1 MADGLLHIQDV
12 SIISCKIV
20 GVAGQP
26 FDVSNMVV
34 EINYFEDIFS
44 NFVNGALVVNDSV
57 GLIQM
62 FQFQGQEVLL
72 LEIDKPG
79 LDDPLKKNLRIYK
92 HSGRTQTKTSNENYI
107 IHFCSEEAYLNEQ
120 YKISKSYNNKLIGD
134 IVHEILEN
142 DLKINPDFL
151 INFDKTTGVHNILV
165 PNLKPFQAINWLT
178 TFAKADQDKN
188 AGAFYLFYED
198 KYGFSFRSVLN
209 LYKQKT
215 ARKYKY
221 EEKNLKSTQNDLVS
235 DINKEFVNVIAFE
248 HISAFDSISA
258 VKQGT
263 MASKTITIDP
273 LRLKFGESTHDYDK
287 YNKEV
292 QSLDYAPLPQSAA
305 NRMGDTMNKTAG
317 AVKFVISTSGQGENK
332 YIKDKEVPVNEFSP
346 ETSTSIRTSQL
357 SLMWS
362 NRIKIIIPGDI
373 GLTVGLIV
381 EFDKPEISYNN
392 PESKEKTSDP
402 IYSGKYLITALRHI
416 ITQENRFTTIL
427 ELCKDSYPNKTFKY
441 DNTNPG
447 WKDVR

>member
-1 MADGLLHIQDV
+1 MAEGLYHIQDV

-26 FDVSNMVV
+26 MDVSNMVV

-57 GLIQM
+57 GLIQL
-62 FQFQGQEVLL
+62 FQFQGHEVLI

-79 LDDPLKKNLRIYK
+79 LDDPLKKTLRIYK
-92 HSGRTQTKTSNENYI
+92 HSGRKQTKTSNENYI

-120 YKISKSYNNKLIGD
+120 YKISKSYKNMTIGD
-134 IVHEILEN
+134 IVHGILQN

-178 TFAKADQDKN
+178 TFAQADQDKN

-198 KYGFSFRSVLN
+198 KYGWSFRSVLN

-221 EEKNLKSTQNDLVS
+221 EEKNLKSKENDLVS
-235 DINKEFVNVIAFE
+235 DMNSEFSNVITFE
-248 HISAFDSISA
+248 HISAFDSIAA
-258 VKQGT
+258 VKQGS

-273 LRLKFGESTHDYDK
+273 VRLKFGEATHDYSK
-287 YNKEV
+287 YSTQV
-292 QSLDYAPLPQSAA
+292 QSLDHAPLPDSAT
-305 NRMGDTMNKTAG
+305 NRMGDTMAKTAG
-317 AVKFVISTSGQGENK
+317 AVKFVISTTGQNQNK
-332 YIKDKEVPVNEFSP
+332 YIKDKKVTINEFSP
-346 ETSTSIRTSQL
+346 ETTTSVRTSQL

-362 NRIKIIIPGDI
+362 NRIKIVIPGDI
-373 GLTVGLIV
+373 GLTVGMIV

-392 PESKEKTSDP
+392 PESKEKSSDP
-402 IYSGKYLITALRHI
+402 MYSGKYLITALRHI
-416 ITQENRFTTIL
+416 ITQENRFTTVL
-427 ELCKDSYPNKTFKY
+427 ELCKDSYPNKTFSY
-441 DNTNPG
+441 DNSNPG
-447 WKDVR
+447 WKYVR

>member
-12 SIISCKIV
+12 SIVSCKIV
-20 GVAGQP
+20 GVSGHP
-26 FDVSNMVV
+26 TDVSAMVV

-44 NFVNGALVVNDSV
+44 NFVSGALVINDSV

-62 FQFQGQEVLL
+62 FQFQGQEVLI

-79 LDDPLKKNLRIYK
+79 LDDPLKKTLRIYK
-92 HSGRTQTKTSNENYI
+92 HSGRSQTKTSNENYI

-120 YKISKSYNNKLIGD
+120 YKISKSYKNMIIAD
-134 IVHEILEN
+134 IVHGILEN
-142 DLKINPDFL
+142 DLKINPDLL
-151 INFDKTTGVHNILV
+151 INFDKTSGVHDILV

-178 TFAKADQDKN
+178 TFAQADQDKN
-188 AGAFYLFYED
+188 AGAFFLFYED

-221 EEKNLKSTQNDLVS
+221 EEKNLKSTQNDLIS
-235 DINKEFVNVIAFE
+235 DVNKEFVNVIAFE

-273 LRLKFGESTHDYDK
+273 LRLKFGENAHDYNEYTK
-287 YNKEV
+287 NV
-292 QSLDYAPLPQSAA
+292 QSLDYASLPNSAE
-305 NRMGDTMNKTAG
+305 NRMGDTMNKTTG
-317 AVKFVISTSGQGENK
+317 AVKFVISTSGQSENK

-346 ETSTSIRTSQL
+346 EKTTSVRSSQL

-373 GLTVGLIV
+373 GLTVGMIV
-381 EFDKPEISYNN
+381 DFDKPEISYNN
-392 PESKEKTSDP
+392 PQSKEKTSDP

-447 WKDVR
+447 WKEVR

>member
-12 SIISCKIV
+12 SIVSCKIV
-20 GVAGQP
+20 GVSGHP
-26 FDVSNMVV
+26 TDVSAMVV

-44 NFVNGALVVNDSV
+44 NFVSGALVINDSV

-62 FQFQGQEVLL
+62 FQFQGQEVLI

-79 LDDPLKKNLRIYK
+79 LDDPLKKTLRIYK
-92 HSGRTQTKTSNENYI
+92 HSGRSQTKTSNENYI

-120 YKISKSYNNKLIGD
+120 YKISKSYKNMIIAD
-134 IVHEILEN
+134 IVHGILEN
-142 DLKINPDFL
+142 DLKINPDLL
-151 INFDKTTGVHNILV
+151 INFDKTSGVHDILV

-178 TFAKADQDKN
+178 TFAQADQDKN
-188 AGAFYLFYED
+188 AGAFFLFYED

-221 EEKNLKSTQNDLVS
+221 EEKNLKSTQNDLIS
-235 DINKEFVNVIAFE
+235 DVNKEFVNVIAFE

-273 LRLKFGESTHDYDK
+273 LRLKFGENAHDYNEYTK
-287 YNKEV
+287 NV
-292 QSLDYAPLPQSAA
+292 QSLDYASLPNSAE
-305 NRMGDTMNKTAG
+305 NRMGDTMNKTVG
-317 AVKFVISTSGQGENK
+317 AVKFVISTSGQSENK

-346 ETSTSIRTSQL
+346 EKTTSVRSSQL

-373 GLTVGLIV
+373 GLTVGMIV
-381 EFDKPEISYNN
+381 DFDKPEISYNN
-392 PESKEKTSDP
+392 PQSKEKTSDP

-447 WKDVR
+447 WKEVR